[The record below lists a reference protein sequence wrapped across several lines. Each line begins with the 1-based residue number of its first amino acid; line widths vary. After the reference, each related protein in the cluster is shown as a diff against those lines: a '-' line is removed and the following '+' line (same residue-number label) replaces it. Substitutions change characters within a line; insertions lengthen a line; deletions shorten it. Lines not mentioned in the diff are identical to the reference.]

1 MCVAGQ
7 WGGGGRCVWGT
18 GRVVFRT
25 YAVHQTAS
33 NDTNQ
38 LNDFFVPKYKK
49 NLNLSLTA
57 SIFHPY
63 LYDGDDDGGG
73 GVVIQDG

>member
-7 WGGGGRCVWGT
+7 CSGGGRCVC
-18 GRVVFRT
+18 
-25 YAVHQTAS
+25 AVHQTAS

-49 NLNLSLTA
+49 NPNLSLTA

-63 LYDGDDDGGG
+63 LYDGDDDDGGG
-73 GVVIQDG
+73 GVVIQDGSNVQ

>member
-7 WGGGGRCVWGT
+7 CSGGGRCVC
-18 GRVVFRT
+18 
-25 YAVHQTAS
+25 AVHQTAS

-38 LNDFFVPKYKK
+38 LNDFVPKYKK
-49 NLNLSLTA
+49 NPNLSLTA

-63 LYDGDDDGGG
+63 LYDGGG
-73 GVVIQDG
+73 GVVIQDGSNVQ